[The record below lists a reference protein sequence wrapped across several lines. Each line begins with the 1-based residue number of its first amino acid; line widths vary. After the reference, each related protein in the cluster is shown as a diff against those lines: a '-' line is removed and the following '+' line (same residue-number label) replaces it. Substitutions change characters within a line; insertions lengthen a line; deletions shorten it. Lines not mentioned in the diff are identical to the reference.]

1 MDSKMVTETEAIES
15 VGSLLQYIGENPERE
30 GLVKTPQ
37 RFVKALREITS
48 GYNQSLDDIINDA
61 LFTLEGDSERNMVI
75 IRDIQINS
83 LCEHHLLP
91 FHGKCTIG
99 YIPTKK
105 VLGLSKFARIADM
118 YSKRLQIQEHL
129 TAQIASAID
138 KAVQPVGV
146 GVIIHAEHMCMTMRG
161 VQKPGSI
168 TTTSALLG
176 AFRNDPRTRAEFLN
190 LAGAARPE

>member
-37 RFVKALREITS
+37 RFVKALREITT

-61 LFTLEGDSERNMVI
+61 LFTLEGDCERNMVI

-129 TAQIASAID
+129 TAQIASAIE